1 MIRTAFIIMY
11 VYQRKPFYFQCQE
24 RGSRRIMNVGSE
36 LNNTVNKTHIGF
48 NDFIYSGL
56 DKISL
61 RTVRSEERRLYSQGK
76 FQ

>member
-1 MIRTAFIIMY
+1 
-11 VYQRKPFYFQCQE
+11 
-24 RGSRRIMNVGSE
+24 MNVGSE

-76 FQ
+76 FQWKQIVEALRDETKNGRCEGA